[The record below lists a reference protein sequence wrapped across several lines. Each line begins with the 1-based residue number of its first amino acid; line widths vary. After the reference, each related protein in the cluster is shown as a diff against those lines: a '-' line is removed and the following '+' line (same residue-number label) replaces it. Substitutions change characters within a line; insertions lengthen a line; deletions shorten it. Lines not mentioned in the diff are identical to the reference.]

1 MINHS
6 KERLELVEKIKSKI
20 QEEIDSNINHYKSY
34 LRENV
39 ITNLLFKQIC
49 FNVTAISNLENFIN
63 LPYAFLEIYE
73 SNLYRLENL
82 YFKIMLEESFNVVNR
97 YIFLC
102 QDYSSII
109 PITDEMFSSF
119 EFINVF
125 DSMTY
130 KEKHKEEFE

>member
-1 MINHS
+1 MINPD
-6 KERLELVEKIKSKI
+6 KERLELIEKIKSKI

-82 YFKIMLEESFNVVNR
+82 YIKIMLEESFNVVHR

-102 QDYSSII
+102 QDCGSIV
-109 PITDEMFSSF
+109 PIADEMFNSL

-125 DSMTY
+125 DSMAY
-130 KEKHKEEFE
+130 KEKYKEESE

>member
-1 MINHS
+1 MINPD
-6 KERLELVEKIKSKI
+6 KERLELIEKIKSKI

-73 SNLYRLENL
+73 SNLYRLE
-82 YFKIMLEESFNVVNR
+82 KGMISVSLENYYDSQCPTVTVKLDPAKTPTQNAQK
-97 YIFLC
+97 YYK
-102 QDYSSII
+102 DYRKAQTAENIL
-109 PITDEMFSSF
+109 
-119 EFINVF
+119 
-125 DSMTY
+125 
-130 KEKHKEEFE
+130 KEQT